1 MEAIFGILN
10 NGLGKCHGLDS
21 TATPQRV
28 LKLFE
33 FLRCRADKSFE
44 TRDLKRAFQP
54 SALEK
59 VTDQSDQIGDAIKVC
74 IGLGLAQRDTTRTVK
89 LVDASPDKSSKEVLI
104 EAFDSTV
111 LNRTDSEEWFAKFYS
126 YIISETR
133 INRQR

>member
-1 MEAIFGILN
+1 MSF
-10 NGLGKCHGLDS
+10 LDS

-104 EAFDSTV
+104 EAFDSTSSTAPI
-111 LNRTDSEEWFAKFYS
+111 LKNGLQSFTPTSFL
-126 YIISETR
+126 ETR
-133 INRQR
+133 I